1 MILAS
6 FGGGIV
12 RRSVV
17 NLDLFPN
24 VVAIRDANRAIHGG
38 ALAAAVPIPHAATL
52 SPLVFLPRSLVHA
65 PPPSLS
71 YRLVLLFPVDS
82 SLGQLSHVEG
92 AHLIIIVTAAA
103 TTTTSFLGP
112 SQAELDLV
120 ANVQIVAVSFGEL
133 RVVEKEFHFAI
144 STQDETELVKESV
157 NNALFDW
164 QVGSMILT
172 ASSVAVITGDT
183 STGVSSISVLM
194 RATIVNVS

>member
-17 NLDLFPN
+17 NLDLFPI
-24 VVAIRDANRAIHGG
+24 VVAIRDANHAIHGA
-38 ALAAAVPIPHAATL
+38 ALAAAVPISHAATL
-52 SPLVFLPRSLVHA
+52 SPLVFLPRNLVHA

-71 YRLVLLFPVDS
+71 NRLILLFPVDG

-92 AHLIIIVTAAA
+92 AHLIVILTAAA
-103 TTTTSFLGP
+103 TTTSSFLGP
-112 SQAELDLV
+112 SQAELNLV
-120 ANVQIVAVSFGEL
+120 ANVQIVAVSFLEL
-133 RVVEKEFHFAI
+133 RVVEEEFLLAI
-144 STQDETELVKESV
+144 GAKNEPKLVEESV

-172 ASSVAVITGDT
+172 ASSAVVITGAT

-194 RATIVNVS
+194 RATTISVS